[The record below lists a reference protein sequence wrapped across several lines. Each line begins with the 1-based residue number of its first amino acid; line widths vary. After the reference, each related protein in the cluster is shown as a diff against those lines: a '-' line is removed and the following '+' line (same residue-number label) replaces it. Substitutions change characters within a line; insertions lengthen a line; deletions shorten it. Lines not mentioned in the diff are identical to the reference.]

1 MAHAETKVEHFYIT
15 KDPNIQGGEPTI
27 KGTRFSVRS
36 VVIYILRNGMLP
48 EELIKEFPQ
57 LKLAAIYDALAYYY
71 DHREEI
77 EWLIDEQ
84 KEKEW
89 KIRVK

>member
-1 MAHAETKVEHFYIT
+1 
-15 KDPNIQGGEPTI
+15 
-27 KGTRFSVRS
+27 
-36 VVIYILRNGMLP
+36 MLP

-57 LKLAAIYDALAYYY
+57 LKLAAIYNALAYYY